1 MMDKCVIKRL
11 LMLFLGTL
19 STVSAFSQISVG
31 VKNNRYVYGEYLLKN
46 HYEAG
51 IEVSVFSE
59 KLGFQ
64 YARGRVGYTNSFGNF
79 SADGKAY
86 YGSAFNRS
94 FYDAGASAHAKFTV
108 KERVFVGATLNPHYD
123 SGYGYT
129 TCYEAGLGV
138 NITPEI
144 DIFANYTTIPEYRMS
159 EKRIHLGLDFKV
171 DNLRVSPILSAGTS
185 ASDGGKNVRV
195 LVNFN
200 YKFTSK

>member
-1 MMDKCVIKRL
+1 MIKAARMRRFVLFVIGV
-11 LMLFLGTL
+11 MC
-19 STVSAFSQISVG
+19 SVSAYSRIGVG
-31 VKNNRYVYGEYLLKN
+31 VRNNRYVYGEYLHKD

-64 YARGRVGYTNSFGNF
+64 YVRGRVGYVSDFGNF
-79 SADGKAY
+79 SVDGKAY
-86 YGSAFNRS
+86 YGQSFNRS
-94 FYDAGASAHAKFTV
+94 FYDAGASAHAVFTAAD
-108 KERVFVGATLNPHYD
+108 RVFVGASLNPHYD
-123 SGYGYT
+123 SGYGYA

-144 DIFANYTTIPEYRMS
+144 DVFADYTTIPEYRMS
-159 EKRIHLGLDFKV
+159 EKRIHMGLDFKV
-171 DNLRVSPILSAGTS
+171 DNLRVSPVLSVGTS

-200 YKFTSK
+200 YRFVSK